1 MASPENAKLVEL
13 LRANKP
19 AAAPLDVMRTQV
31 EKMRSNFVELNA
43 RAKIRPDTKREAVD
57 AGGVRAEWFTPAGV
71 REDQVLLYLHGGGY
85 VMGSVETHRSL
96 VDDLA
101 TAAGCRAL
109 SLDYRLAPEAR
120 FPAAI
125 EDATAAYRWLLGQ
138 GVHASHIVIGGD
150 SAGGGLAA
158 AALLSLRDAGDPLPA
173 GAALLSA
180 WLDMEG
186 TGESCQT
193 RAEQD
198 PMIDPGSLRGMSRLY
213 VGESGNLRDPLA
225 SPLLA
230 PLHGLPPLLVQ
241 AGDWEVLRDDSTRFA
256 HEVHRAGGEVTL
268 SIWPEMVHVF
278 PFFAFFIPEA
288 REGVKEI
295 GDFLRRCLDAAAAS

>member
-1 MASPENAKLVEL
+1 MASPEHAKLVEL

-19 AAAPLDVMRTQV
+19 SAAPLEVMRAQV
-31 EKMRSNFVELNA
+31 DKMRSTFVDANA
-43 RAKIRPDTKREAVD
+43 RAKIRPDTKREQVD

-71 REDQVLLYLHGGGY
+71 RKDRVLLYLHGGGY

-96 VDDLA
+96 VDDIGV
-101 TAAGCRAL
+101 AAGCRVL
-109 SLDYRLAPEAR
+109 SLDYRLAPEAP

-125 EDATAAYRWLLGQ
+125 EDAAAAYRWLLDQ
-138 GVHASHIVIGGD
+138 GVDASRIVIGGD

-158 AALLSLRDAGDPLPA
+158 ATLLSLRDAGDALPA

-180 WLDMEG
+180 WRDMEG

-193 RAEQD
+193 RARED
-198 PMIDPGSLRGMSRLY
+198 PMVDPGSLQGMARLY
-213 VGESGNLRDPLA
+213 VGDTGNLRDPLA

-230 PLHGLPPLLVQ
+230 QLHGLPPLLVQ

-256 HEVHRAGGEVTL
+256 HEVHAAGGNVKL

-278 PFFAFFIPEA
+278 PFFAHFTPEA

-295 GDFLRRCLDAAAAS
+295 GDFLRRCLDDAASS

>member
-1 MASPENAKLVEL
+1 MASPEHTKLVEL
-13 LRANKP
+13 LRGNKA
-19 AAAPLDVMRTQV
+19 AAAPLEVMRTQV
-31 EKMRSNFVELNA
+31 DKMRSNFVEANA
-43 RAKIRPDTKREAVD
+43 RARIRPDTKREPVD
-57 AGGVRAEWFTPAGV
+57 AGGVKAEWFTPAGA
-71 REDQVLLYLHGGGY
+71 REDQVMLYLHGGGY

-101 TAAGCRAL
+101 VATGCRAL
-109 SLDYRLAPEAR
+109 SLDYRLAPEAP

-125 EDATAAYRWLLGQ
+125 EDASAAYRWLVGQ
-138 GVHASHIVIGGD
+138 GIPASKLVIGGD

-158 AALLSLRDAGDPLPA
+158 ATLLALRDAGDPLPA

-193 RAEQD
+193 RNELD
-198 PMIDPGSLRGMSRLY
+198 PMVDAGSLHGMARLY
-213 VGESGNLRDPLA
+213 VGENGNLRDPLA

-230 PLHGLPPLLVQ
+230 QLQGLPPLLVQ

-256 HEVHRAGGEVTL
+256 HDVHAAGGDVTL

-278 PFFAFFIPEA
+278 PFFAHFTPEA

-295 GDFLRRCLDAAAAS
+295 GDFLRRCLDAASS